1 MKIAFIGFGE
11 AGYGLAKGL
20 KQAGLREVYFFD
32 KHWNSSP
39 YGDVIMKRAAET
51 GAILR
56 KNIKQLLVVSDLVI
70 SCVTGSVAIDAAK
83 SSAPF
88 LNQNHLYVDANTASP
103 MIKQKISNIIEK
115 TGATFVDVAMM
126 GAIAAFLHRV
136 PILASGTGALRF
148 KECMEPFEMKID
160 CIGDKP
166 GQASAI
172 KMFRSIFMKGF
183 VALLLETLNAT
194 HRYNVDD
201 IVLKSLAETME
212 KSPFLETVRLQ
223 VTKGVIHAE
232 RMAHEME
239 EVIKTLEGLD
249 VPSTISRATM
259 KKLHWCSSLGLKEH
273 FGGELPETLDEVLNA
288 IEEKLGTSLN
298 EM

>member
-11 AGYGLAKGL
+11 AGYGLTKGL

-32 KHWNSSP
+32 KHWNSSL

-51 GAILR
+51 GAVLR
-56 KNIKQLLVVSDLVI
+56 KNIKQLLVVSDLII

-83 SSAPF
+83 SSVPF

-201 IVLKSLAETME
+201 IVLKSL
-212 KSPFLETVRLQ
+212 S
-223 VTKGVIHAE
+223 
-232 RMAHEME
+232 
-239 EVIKTLEGLD
+239 
-249 VPSTISRATM
+249 
-259 KKLHWCSSLGLKEH
+259 
-273 FGGELPETLDEVLNA
+273 
-288 IEEKLGTSLN
+288 
-298 EM
+298 

>member
-1 MKIAFIGFGE
+1 MKIGFIGFGE
-11 AGYGLAKGL
+11 AGYGLTKGL

-32 KHWNSSP
+32 KDWSSSP
-39 YGDVIMKRAAET
+39 YGDVVMKRAAET
-51 GAILR
+51 HAILC
-56 KNIKQLLVVSDLVI
+56 KDIKQLLVTSDLVI
-70 SCVTGSVAIDAAK
+70 SCVTGSVAIEAAK
-83 SSAPF
+83 YSVPF
-88 LNQNHLYVDANTASP
+88 LNQNHLYVDVNTASP
-103 MIKQKISNIIEK
+103 MIKQEISNIIEK

-136 PILASGTGALRF
+136 PILASGAGALRF

-194 HRYNVDD
+194 HRYNVDN

-212 KSPFLETVRLQ
+212 KSSFLETVRLQ

-239 EVIKTLEGLD
+239 EVIKTLDGID
-249 VPSTISRATM
+249 VPSTVSRATM
-259 KKLHWCSSLGLKEH
+259 KKLHWCSSLELKEH
-273 FGGELPETLDEVLNA
+273 FGSEMAETLDEVLDA
-288 IEEKLGTSLN
+288 IEKKQGTYLN